1 VKFTASSHWIKPAF
15 LRAGRSLKIS
25 STPWNSSNAVTRG
38 GPLPSRLKLDFAKA
52 FDFVHWD
59 ALRCVLRARGFSVRW
74 QNWIDH
80 LLNTSLSSVLMNGC
94 PGPWWSCSRGLR
106 QGDPL
111 SPYLFLLVADVLQ
124 TLIKRDGRV
133 KHPLAPAE
141 SCVVL
146 KYVDDT
152 MIVMEGNPAHVCVLK
167 QLLDSFSKATGLCIN
182 FQKSVLVPIHMNE
195 TAVQQCVSLLGCRR
209 EGFPQTYLGLPLSL
223 TKTRLSPFVPYM
235 AKTDKYLA
243 GWQAALLNPM
253 GRLVLINSVLDSQLV
268 YVMSSLQLLSGFV
281 KKVDSKRRSFLWSGK
296 DSCSGAKCLIAWGNV
311 CSDKSEGG
319 LGVTDLITRNTCLL
333 LKLLHWIFTA
343 LDSSWAGWVRGRV
356 CLATLTGDLSGDHW
370 TTLRALLPLY
380 RSITTCLIKDGR
392 STAFWFDA
400 WLGGDDLSTKFPSL
414 FSHAKKTE
422 ISVQE
427 VLETG
432 LSAHLVPRL
441 TPQDVA
447 ERDALQLVLDDVM
460 LSEAP
465 DVRHCPLA
473 AAGGNLHTGGLYRVL
488 RNGEG
493 MHSTE
498 ASFVWQNQAPPRVRF
513 FGWLVNNG
521 RVQCRVNLARKRIV
535 EDATCEICGQAPED
549 TAHIFIHCGFASRFW
564 GVLGVQIAPGHSN
577 VLLSLLRPPTVP
589 TKHYNMFILLCCWQL
604 WKRRNDVVFR
614 GERSPLA
621 TTMLLCRSEAELW
634 RCKLRQEDYH
644 IVAAWCRV
652 LCVT

>member
-1 VKFTASSHWIKPAF
+1 VKIISKILTTRLQREIHSLISLDQTGF
-15 LRAGRSLKIS
+15 LKGRSIS
-25 STPWNSSNAVTRG
+25 ENFVYALELIQCCHKRRSPTIA
-38 GPLPSRLKLDFAKA
+38 LKLDFAKA
-52 FDFVHWD
+52 FDSVHWD

-74 QNWIDH
+74 QNWIDN
-80 LLNTSLSSVLMNGC
+80 LLNTSLSAVLMNGC
-94 PGPWWSCSRGLR
+94 PGPWWSYSRGLH

-133 KHPLAPAE
+133 KHPLAPTE

-146 KYVDDT
+146 QYADDT

-319 LGVTDLITRNTCLL
+319 LGVTDLNTRNTCLL
-333 LKLLHWIFTA
+333 LKLLHQIFTA

-400 WLGGDDLSTKFPSL
+400 WLGEDDLSTKFPSL
-414 FSHAKKTE
+414 FSHAKKLRSTCGE
-422 ISVQE
+422 SW
-427 VLETG
+427 
-432 LSAHLVPRL
+432 
-441 TPQDVA
+441 
-447 ERDALQLVLDDVM
+447 
-460 LSEAP
+460 
-465 DVRHCPLA
+465 
-473 AAGGNLHTGGLYRVL
+473 NL
-488 RNGEG
+488 
-493 MHSTE
+493 
-498 ASFVWQNQAPPRVRF
+498 
-513 FGWLVNNG
+513 
-521 RVQCRVNLARKRIV
+521 
-535 EDATCEICGQAPED
+535 
-549 TAHIFIHCGFASRFW
+549 
-564 GVLGVQIAPGHSN
+564 
-577 VLLSLLRPPTVP
+577 
-589 TKHYNMFILLCCWQL
+589 
-604 WKRRNDVVFR
+604 VFR
-614 GERSPLA
+614 RTSCHA
-621 TTMLLCRSEAELW
+621 
-634 RCKLRQEDYH
+634 
-644 IVAAWCRV
+644 
-652 LCVT
+652 